1 MSEAAAIANGARPV
15 VLAVDDSA
23 DILALVKKALAS
35 EYFVLTA
42 PDGGHALELA
52 AGKPRPDLILLDV
65 EMPGASGFEVCQVLK
80 SEGNTAD
87 IPVVFLTANADAQ
100 AQVEGLELGAVDY
113 VTKPISAAV
122 LRARVRNHLALA
134 SRHLEL
140 ERLVRQ
146 RTDEVEQ
153 TRLQLIRRLS
163 RAMEFHE
170 SAAVGNRVVRLAQ
183 YARIL
188 SEAAGAKPAIAEI
201 MMTAAPLHD
210 IGKLAI
216 PGELLRK
223 AGKLSAPDWE
233 RVRRHPQLGAE
244 IIGEHDDPL
253 LKTARQMALHHHEHW
268 DGTGYPDGLKGADIP
283 WPGRLMAIVDSF
295 ESMTTTQFYRAP
307 LNVLEAAAEVQEG
320 SGKRFDPK
328 LVEAFKRALPQMRKV
343 LETYSD
349 ALGDLIDLDFSP
361 GRGKGAKPQKVA
373 AGARRK

>member
-1 MSEAAAIANGARPV
+1 MKAVGEKEGPV
-15 VLAVDDSA
+15 VLAVDDSP
-23 DILALVKKALAS
+23 DILALIRKALAG
-35 EYFVLTA
+35 EYHVLTA
-42 PDGGHALELA
+42 ADAGSALEHA
-52 AGKPRPDLILLDV
+52 AGTPRPDLILLDI
-65 EMPGASGFEVCQVLK
+65 EMPGASGFDVCRVLK

-87 IPVVFLTANADAQ
+87 IPVVFLTARHDPA

-122 LRARVRNHLALA
+122 LRARVRNHIALA
-134 SRHLEL
+134 HRQLEL
-140 ERLVRQ
+140 ERLVRE
-146 RTDEVEQ
+146 RTRQVEEN
-153 TRLQLIRRLS
+153 RLQIIRRLS

-188 SEAAGAKPAIAEI
+188 SEAAGAKREIAEV

-223 AGKLSAPDWE
+223 SGKLSAPDWE
-233 RVRRHPQLGAE
+233 RVRRHPKLGAD
-244 IIGEHDDPL
+244 IIGQHDDPL
-253 LKTARQMALHHHEHW
+253 LKVARQMALCHHERW
-268 DGTGYPDGLKGADIP
+268 DGKGYPDGLKGPDIP

-295 ESMTTTQFYRAP
+295 ESMTTTQFYREP
-307 LNVLEAAAEVQEG
+307 LNVLEAAAEIQEG
-320 SGKRFDPK
+320 SGTRFDPK

-361 GRGKGAKPQKVA
+361 GHARPEAKKT
-373 AGARRK
+373 RTK